1 VKRKYV
7 SRLFPKYAVTIYPYA
22 RYKSG
27 SGWFIHEDGDESK
40 SISGQELAKMGSR
53 DVYVELS
60 AVAKRIHDEDTWQSP
75 LGLPGI
81 TERLSGIMEIPKA

>member
-1 VKRKYV
+1 MKRKYV

-27 SGWFIHEDGDESK
+27 SGWFIHEEGDESK
-40 SISGQELAKMGSR
+40 SISGQDLAKIGSR

-60 AVAKRIHDEDTWQSP
+60 AVAKQIHDEDTLQSP
-75 LGLPGI
+75 LGL
-81 TERLSGIMEIPKA
+81 SGLMEILKA